1 MTYDE
6 LIGIIIKDYPGYSYE
21 QCIGEGQKIGK
32 PLFQYKETDWSFLK
46 RISSELKSELSCD
59 IIETLN
65 MFYFGRPSKTSY
77 KLEDTSDYKAC
88 KDLKQYHESGGSEAG
103 HDTDYFYYEIET
115 REKYEVGANISF
127 KNKDFY
133 VNQYKAR
140 ALSDEV
146 IYKYRLCRKNGV
158 WQTKVINSLIGGA
171 SIEGKVL
178 EVKGEKIKLHLNI
191 DKSQNKDKA
200 SWFPYAPPTG
210 NVMYSMPIVG
220 TSASLYFPSETSE
233 EPIVTG
239 CVRTNGSS
247 CAKTADTTKRY
258 FGTEH
263 GSEIEMVPGAL
274 NIKGGSKEPLSISFD
289 DAVGVTIKSHKKLSL
304 SAAGG
309 IIMKTPQS
317 VKLNAQS
324 QILVAKAGTKSG
336 FSMETD
342 LHFLS
347 NNVIKNG
354 SDREA
359 FAAFDDEPTV
369 GKKPEPKPIK
379 KAAVVKAKKKE
390 TKKDVKKEEKKKG
403 FNWGKLAGNVLAAV
417 AVVAVVAA
425 VVALVVVSAGTA
437 IPAVAGALA
446 AVGTTAGAVGWAA
459 FAGGMTMGLIGVAGK
474 AKSDHDSGEVS
485 DMSSYTS
492 IGARESFVG
501 AVTGAISGPFGS
513 LKDIKGIIKLGGVT
527 GGVESLIRQT
537 LDGKGINPITVI
549 KDAGKGILT
558 LGLLHGAG
566 KLIKGA
572 SPFIKNTINK
582 IISKNDS
589 AILNIA
595 KKIDNVLAP
604 VRVAQLSTGEK
615 VLLKMEGKNTAQ
627 DAMSKMIGKANNNIL
642 LKDVSSVLSTSNKF
656 TKPMVKELEQGV
668 KNKKIVVSEIDDIVG
683 KYKLD
688 VLDANGKATTTVIVD
703 KTGQTV
709 KMSWIVDKMG
719 ERGNQYKNS
728 IVPKGI
734 DKGHIKS
741 IQDGALDNCI
751 EDSPFNIIPQ
761 TSGVNRS
768 RMKIFENF
776 RRDKCQG
783 MEVITEILPDGYVRV
798 QVPGQNIDVT
808 YNSLSKTA
816 MEQWPK
822 NWFTKGGIF
831 H

>member
-1 MTYDE
+1 
-6 LIGIIIKDYPGYSYE
+6 
-21 QCIGEGQKIGK
+21 
-32 PLFQYKETDWSFLK
+32 
-46 RISSELKSELSCD
+46 
-59 IIETLN
+59 
-65 MFYFGRPSKTSY
+65 
-77 KLEDTSDYKAC
+77 
-88 KDLKQYHESGGSEAG
+88 
-103 HDTDYFYYEIET
+103 
-115 REKYEVGANISF
+115 
-127 KNKDFY
+127 
-133 VNQYKAR
+133 
-140 ALSDEV
+140 
-146 IYKYRLCRKNGV
+146 
-158 WQTKVINSLIGGA
+158 
-171 SIEGKVL
+171 
-178 EVKGEKIKLHLNI
+178 
-191 DKSQNKDKA
+191 
-200 SWFPYAPPTG
+200 
-210 NVMYSMPIVG
+210 
-220 TSASLYFPSETSE
+220 
-233 EPIVTG
+233 
-239 CVRTNGSS
+239 
-247 CAKTADTTKRY
+247 
-258 FGTEH
+258 
-263 GSEIEMVPGAL
+263 
-274 NIKGGSKEPLSISFD
+274 
-289 DAVGVTIKSHKKLSL
+289 
-304 SAAGG
+304 
-309 IIMKTPQS
+309 
-317 VKLNAQS
+317 
-324 QILVAKAGTKSG
+324 
-336 FSMETD
+336 
-342 LHFLS
+342 
-347 NNVIKNG
+347 
-354 SDREA
+354 
-359 FAAFDDEPTV
+359 
-369 GKKPEPKPIK
+369 
-379 KAAVVKAKKKE
+379 
-390 TKKDVKKEEKKKG
+390 
-403 FNWGKLAGNVLAAV
+403 
-417 AVVAVVAA
+417 
-425 VVALVVVSAGTA
+425 
-437 IPAVAGALA
+437 
-446 AVGTTAGAVGWAA
+446 
-459 FAGGMTMGLIGVAGK
+459 MGLIGVAGK

-501 AVTGAISGPFGS
+501 AITGAISGPFGS

-688 VLDANGKATTTVIVD
+688 VLDANEKATTTVIVD

-751 EDSPFNIIPQ
+751 EDSPLNIIPQ